1 MFSIFKRKKE
11 NHNVPEWASFFKE
24 NEYSEFLKSIEGYFA
39 NKKISFGLSDGIL
52 TLATDEFGCREL
64 GLMNVAQV
72 CKQDT
77 PKHYKKIVSDHFDTM
92 IRAHQFD
99 TEFKQIVHDYDKIQQ
114 YIGVRLYPIDY
125 PAAIGKDLTIGKEFS
140 EGIYAMLVFDL
151 PDSIINIQPEQ
162 ALKWNKTLDELFE
175 TGIQNIRSKYPLEI
189 SEQKFKEFN
198 IWFVQGDHFFAP
210 NIVFDLHNH
219 KNLVGSKGSLIGI
232 PHRHSVIIYPIE
244 DIKVVKAINQLIP
257 TIYGMNGEGPGSISN
272 NMFWYRD
279 GHFQNLPYKI
289 TDQKLQF
296 FPPENFVELLHTLKK

>member
-1 MFSIFKRKKE
+1 MFPIFKRKKE
-11 NHNVPEWASFFKE
+11 NANVPEWASFFKE
-24 NEYSEFLKSIEGYFA
+24 HEYVEFLKSIEGYFG
-39 NKKISFGLSDGIL
+39 NKKIGYDLLDGIL
-52 TLATDEFGCREL
+52 KLDTDDFGLNNL

-72 CKQDT
+72 CKQDA
-77 PKHYKKIVSDHFDTM
+77 PKNYKKMVSAHFDAL

-99 TEFKQIVHDYDKIQQ
+99 TGFKQIIDDYDKIQD

-162 ALKWNKTLDELFE
+162 ADKWNKTLDELFE
-175 TGIQNIRSKYPLEI
+175 TGIQNIRHKYPLEI

-210 NIVFDLHNH
+210 NIVFDLNNH
-219 KNLVGSKGSLIGI
+219 SKLVGSKGSLIGI

-244 DIKVVKAINQLIP
+244 NIKVVKAINQLIP
-257 TIYGMNGEGPGSISN
+257 TIYGMNEEGPGSISN
-272 NMFWYRD
+272 NIFWYKD

-289 TDQKLQF
+289 ADKKLQF
-296 FPPENFVELLHTLKK
+296 FPPQYFVELLHTLTE